1 MITKLCKGI
10 RKREVITSPGVGPY
24 TTNQK
29 VTYWIESDKKGIMD
43 SQWHEAV
50 WERMQSKSTKRHIE
64 FVKRFMEDGWQE
76 ESGKTL
82 EEVIRSI
89 SKTKER
95 DAPDI
100 HRSEKDIS
108 KLRAKGGRTAQAR
121 AKVRKA
127 AGK

>member
-50 WERMQSKSTKRHIE
+50 WER
-64 FVKRFMEDGWQE
+64 
-76 ESGKTL
+76 L
-82 EEVIRSI
+82 
-89 SKTKER
+89 
-95 DAPDI
+95 
-100 HRSEKDIS
+100 
-108 KLRAKGGRTAQAR
+108 
-121 AKVRKA
+121 
-127 AGK
+127 

>member
-50 WERMQSKSTKRHIE
+50 WERLQSKAMKRHID
-64 FVKRFMEDGWQE
+64 FVRRFMEDGWQE

-89 SKTKER
+89 SKTKEK
-95 DAPDI
+95 DAPVI
-100 HRSEKDIS
+100 HRTEKQINA
-108 KLRAKGGRTAQAR
+108 LRAKGGRTAQERVR
-121 AKVRKA
+121 ARKA
-127 AGK
+127 AQ

>member
-43 SQWHEAV
+43 SQWHEAA
-50 WERMQSKSTKRHIE
+50 WERLQSKAMKRHIDL
-64 FVKRFMEDGWQE
+64 VRRFMADGWKE

-89 SKTKER
+89 SKTKEK
-95 DAPDI
+95 DAPVI

-121 AKVRKA
+121 ARARKA
-127 AGK
+127 AE